1 MEVSKEVVDA
11 AWIKD
16 VFVFLGAAGIVV
28 PLFHRARIGAVLGFL
43 VVGLVVG
50 PYGLGR
56 IAQEYPWFEYL
67 TIRDPRRV
75 EPFAEL
81 GVIFLLFLL
90 GLELSF
96 ARLWQMRRYVLGVGG
111 IQVGL
116 TALVIGAAAGL
127 AGAGEAAIVV
137 GLCLALS
144 STAIVM
150 QLLRE
155 QHRSATA
162 TGRLALAI
170 LLFQDLMV
178 VPILFVTG
186 VLGGGKGGIGTGL
199 LIALGQAAAAVGII
213 MVAGRYVMRPL
224 LRFVVATGSRDL
236 IMAVTVLI
244 VVAAAGSTGA
254 AGLTTALGAFLA
266 GLLLGETEYGHQI
279 EIDLDP
285 FKGLLLGLF
294 FVTVGMTIDLREIA
308 AQALYVFAAVIGLL
322 AIKAVTLFG
331 AARVLGVSRAL
342 SLEVALILAQAGE
355 FAFVVIALARGN
367 GLFAEPLAQF
377 VTAVV
382 GISMILTPLLAIGA
396 RR

>member
-1 MEVSKEVVDA
+1 
-11 AWIKD
+11 
-16 VFVFLGAAGIVV
+16 
-28 PLFHRARIGAVLGFL
+28 
-43 VVGLVVG
+43 
-50 PYGLGR
+50 
-56 IAQEYPWFEYL
+56 
-67 TIRDPRRV
+67 
-75 EPFAEL
+75 
-81 GVIFLLFLL
+81 
-90 GLELSF
+90 
-96 ARLWQMRRYVLGVGG
+96 
-111 IQVGL
+111 
-116 TALVIGAAAGL
+116 
-127 AGAGEAAIVV
+127 
-137 GLCLALS
+137 
-144 STAIVM
+144 M

-186 VLGGGKGGIGTGL
+186 VLGGGQRGLGTGL
-199 LIALGQAAAAVGII
+199 LVALGQAAAAVVVIR
-213 MVAGRYVMRPL
+213 VAGRYVMRPL

-244 VVAAAGSTGA
+244 VVAAAGSTGV

-308 AQALYVFAAVIGLL
+308 AQAFYVFAAVIGLL

-342 SLEVALILAQAGE
+342 SLEVALILAQAE
-355 FAFVVIALARGN
+355 IRIVVIPRRGN
-367 GLFAEPLAQF
+367 GCSRSRSQ
-377 VTAVV
+377 
-382 GISMILTPLLAIGA
+382 LLPPSWAS
-396 RR
+396 